1 MTSNDE
7 PVQKLAERFEKQVI
21 DWLKELG
28 FKNVDGGRN
37 FRVGDIQVDACGGH
51 EDTLLVFEC
60 LMATK
65 RSKQSVRKKIQV
77 LRGNIPI
84 LNKAFHKDD
93 TYSKYGKLKYILVTK
108 NITHN
113 EEDPRFAQQK
123 PEISIWDE
131 QLIDY
136 YMRLSKTIGT
146 HARYNLLGEIGIE
159 PRVASIIRIPALQTR
174 LENYILYLFF
184 VEPQKLIQ
192 ASYVARREEGR
203 ERYYQ
208 RILNP
213 DRIRKIRGFINK
225 GGMFPNNIIIAFNK
239 PPKFAAFREVNSQLG
254 EAGNKVQFGILNF
267 PSDYRSCW
275 IIDGQHRLYSFPE
288 PLRGDRVAVAAFE
301 KIKPERQAQFFI
313 EINREQKPVDAD
325 LLWDLEGE
333 MRPNEEEGI
342 IANVVK
348 KMNSLSP
355 LNSRIYVPLEGKR
368 RKGQLKFSGLCMS
381 IQKRK
386 LVRDGTESGGSQK
399 NPLYNTDAERR
410 VASVSKALSAFF
422 QQIDIQ
428 FSEDEKSE
436 IVFTNGGISVM
447 IIIFERILSRVGK
460 TPSEEDL
467 NKYVQALH
475 SVMATQF
482 TNKPE
487 RKEFRLRANSEG
499 GRTDLAQTLCLSMR
513 DSLGDR
519 QFGGLIPM
527 KDIDTR
533 LREFERKFASFVLR
547 ALEVQSIEELQPN
560 VPQDIYGKTKKKII
574 AENAKGIYRDICEQ
588 FTIGE
593 CGTIVDYGDNWDL
606 FKLFLIESSSGF
618 GSHTEFHVAIQ
629 AVTDLRNTI
638 MHEKTPFG
646 KYREREL
653 ADIYL
658 DKLDKCVEESESV
671 V

>member
-1 MTSNDE
+1 MTNSEE

-21 DWLKELG
+21 DWLRELG

-65 RSKQSVRKKIQV
+65 RSKQSIRRKIQA
-77 LRGNIPI
+77 LRGNMSI
-84 LNKAFHKDD
+84 LSKAFHKDD
-93 TYSKYGKLKYILVTK
+93 RYSKYGKLKYILITK
-108 NITHN
+108 NITLN
-113 EEDPRFAQQK
+113 EEDRRFAQQK
-123 PEISIWDE
+123 PEMSIWDE
-131 QLIDY
+131 QLMDY
-136 YMRLSKTIGT
+136 YMRLSKGIGT

-159 PRVASIIRIPALQTR
+159 PRVASITRIPALQTR

-192 ASYVARREEGR
+192 AAYVARREEGK

-208 RILNP
+208 RILDP
-213 DRIRKIRGFINK
+213 ARIGRIRRFINK
-225 GGMFPNNIIIAFNK
+225 GGLFPNNIIVAFNK
-239 PPKFAAFREVNSQLG
+239 PPKFVPFREVNSQLG

-267 PSDYRSCW
+267 PSNYRSCW
-275 IIDGQHRLYSFPE
+275 IIDGQHRLYAFPE
-288 PLRGDRVAVAAFE
+288 PLRGDSVAVAAFE

-333 MRPNEEEGI
+333 MRPDHKEGI
-342 IANVVK
+342 ISNVVK

-355 LNSRIYVPLEGKR
+355 LDGRIYVPLEGKR
-368 RKGQLKFSGLCMS
+368 KKGQLKFSGLCMS

-386 LVRDGTESGGSQK
+386 LVEKVSATMEGAQK
-399 NPLYNTDAERR
+399 NPLYSTDAERT

-422 QQIDIQ
+422 QQIGLQ
-428 FSEDEKSE
+428 FNEQQKSE

-447 IIIFERILSRVGK
+447 TIIFERILSRVGK

-475 SVMATQF
+475 SVIATQF
-482 TNKPE
+482 ADSAE

-513 DSLGDR
+513 R
-519 QFGGLIPM
+519 LIG
-527 KDIDTR
+527 R
-533 LREFERKFASFVLR
+533 
-547 ALEVQSIEELQPN
+547 
-560 VPQDIYGKTKKKII
+560 
-574 AENAKGIYRDICEQ
+574 
-588 FTIGE
+588 
-593 CGTIVDYGDNWDL
+593 
-606 FKLFLIESSSGF
+606 
-618 GSHTEFHVAIQ
+618 
-629 AVTDLRNTI
+629 
-638 MHEKTPFG
+638 
-646 KYREREL
+646 
-653 ADIYL
+653 
-658 DKLDKCVEESESV
+658 
-671 V
+671 